1 MRDETPVSTM
11 DAELKAL
18 LANLD
23 KLTPAQKAIVLA
35 DLEKRDALFEKQ
47 QARDTFMGFVNK
59 VWPEFIGGRHHKIMA
74 KAFEKAIKGETKRL
88 IINMP
93 PQIGRAHV

>member
-1 MRDETPVSTM
+1 MRDETPVSAM

-59 VWPEFIGGRHHKIMA
+59 VWPEFIGGRHHKDR
-74 KAFEKAIKGETKRL
+74 KSTRL
-88 IINMP
+88 NSS
-93 PQIGRAHV
+93 H

>member
-35 DLEKRDALFEKQ
+35 DLEKRDALFE
-47 QARDTFMGFVNK
+47 
-59 VWPEFIGGRHHKIMA
+59 
-74 KAFEKAIKGETKRL
+74 
-88 IINMP
+88 
-93 PQIGRAHV
+93 IGRAHV